1 MAVHHPRVTS
11 QSKPPHRKPTSHDIA
26 ELVGVSQPT
35 VSKALRGDRSIKQET
50 RERIWEAARSIGYR
64 VNRNASRLR
73 TQRTNAIALVVLAR
87 HTKGRVDVSAFHL
100 ALLGHIATAASEAGH
115 ELIVSFQSE
124 EGELFGHYRDASL
137 ADGVIVI
144 GSSEQR
150 AAWDYFRALKAEG
163 VALVSWSFD
172 LDSGDGPHDALVA
185 ADNLAGGALVARHF
199 RETGRK
205 HPVFIG
211 GGDEAPAQF
220 RERYEG
226 FAGEWAKGNGAE
238 VPNIPLSPLPGREA
252 RLSEPKASLVAAE
265 RGSPTEAYSR
275 EQQGETATR
284 ALLTS
289 AHPCDAIF
297 AANDLL
303 AIGALTALA
312 AAGKR
317 VPHDIAV
324 IGFDN
329 SDPARY
335 CRPALAT
342 VEQDLP
348 AAGRLL
354 VNRLLA
360 NLAADAVEQAK
371 VPVRL
376 VLRESGG

>member
-1 MAVHHPRVTS
+1 MTS
-11 QSKPPHRKPTSHDIA
+11 PPPKAPHRKPTSHDIA

-50 RERIWEAARSIGYR
+50 RDRIWEAARQIGYR

-87 HTKGRVDVSAFHL
+87 HTRGRVDVSPFHL

-124 EGELFGHYRDASL
+124 EGELFGHYQDASL

-150 AAWDYFRALKAEG
+150 AAWDYFRQLKAEG

-172 LDSGDGPHDALVA
+172 LDSGEGPHDALVA
-185 ADNLAGGALVARHF
+185 ADNRAGGALVARHF
-199 RETGRK
+199 RATGRK
-205 HPVFIG
+205 HPLFIG
-211 GGDEAPAQF
+211 GGDDAPAQF
-220 RERYEG
+220 RERYDG
-226 FAGEWAKGNGAE
+226 FAGEWLAHGGAAPFS
-238 VPNIPLSPLPGREA
+238 VDLL
-252 RLSEPKASLVAAE
+252 
-265 RGSPTEAYSR
+265 TEQESR
-275 EQQGETATR
+275 ETQGKA
-284 ALLTS
+284 A
-289 AHPCDAIF
+289 AHTMLDEAIPCDAIF

-303 AIGALTALA
+303 AIGALAALA
-312 AAGKR
+312 EAGKR
-317 VPHDIAV
+317 VPQDVAV

-329 SDPARY
+329 IDPARY

>member
-1 MAVHHPRVTS
+1 M
-11 QSKPPHRKPTSHDIA
+11 RKPTSHDIA
-26 ELVGVSQPT
+26 GLVGVSQPT

-124 EGELFGHYRDASL
+124 EGELFGHYQDASL

-150 AAWDYFRALKAEG
+150 GAWDYFRKLKAEG

-199 RETGRK
+199 REAGRK

-226 FAGEWAKGNGAE
+226 FAGEWAKGDGAG
-238 VPNIPLSPLPGREA
+238 VPNIPLSPLPEREA
-252 RLSEPKASLVAAE
+252 RLSEPKAKLVAAE
-265 RGSPTEAYSR
+265 RGSPTEPHSR

-284 ALLTS
+284 ALLAS
-289 AHPCDAIF
+289 ARACDAIF

-312 AAGKR
+312 AAGKC
-317 VPHDIAV
+317 VPQDIAV

>member
-1 MAVHHPRVTS
+1 M
-11 QSKPPHRKPTSHDIA
+11 RKPTSHDIA

-50 RERIWEAARSIGYR
+50 RDRIWEAARQIGYR

-87 HTKGRVDVSAFHL
+87 HTKGRVDVSPFHL

-115 ELIVSFQSE
+115 ELIVSFQSQ
-124 EGELFGHYRDASL
+124 EGELFGHYQDASL

-150 AAWDYFRALKAEG
+150 AAWDYFRKLKAEG

-172 LDSGDGPHDALVA
+172 LDSGEGPHDALVA
-185 ADNLAGGALVARHF
+185 ADNRAGGALVARHF
-199 RETGRK
+199 RETGRR

-211 GGDEAPAQF
+211 GGEDAPAQF
-220 RERYEG
+220 RERQSG
-226 FAGEWAKGNGAE
+226 FADEWRRHGGDAPATVELTTGQE
-238 VPNIPLSPLPGREA
+238 SREA
-252 RLSEPKASLVAAE
+252 Q
-265 RGSPTEAYSR
+265 GTEAV
-275 EQQGETATR
+275 QTMLNAGMA
-284 ALLTS
+284 
-289 AHPCDAIF
+289 CDAIF
-297 AANDLL
+297 AANDLI
-303 AIGALTALA
+303 AIGALAALA
-312 AAGKR
+312 EAGKR
-317 VPHDIAV
+317 VPQDIAV

-329 SDPARY
+329 IDPARY

-360 NLAADAVEQAK
+360 NLASDAVEQAK